1 MSARRL
7 KPTLCDFAAI
17 GSEALGESA
26 AMRLRANTR
35 GEAVAAGAPASTS
48 EFSEAVAVSQAIS
61 GRELGSSPPRWLST
75 ICARRTLFSA
85 RSV

>member
-1 MSARRL
+1 M
-7 KPTLCDFAAI
+7 
-17 GSEALGESA
+17 GESA

-35 GEAVAAGAPASTS
+35 GDAVAVGASEITS
-48 EFSEAVAVSQAIS
+48 EFSVAVAVSQAMS

-75 ICARRTLFSA
+75 ICARRRVFSA